1 MSVLIE
7 LILVT
12 SQVVFVTRGPQMII
26 DECKSI
32 QKVVIG
38 CMSRGST
45 QSLLTEKVR
54 FFFSKRHFIT
64 AKNFSW
70 NCYCC
75 KPYTKILKFIFVKCL
90 SVTTLC

>member
-32 QKVVIG
+32 QKVVIR

-54 FFFSKRHFIT
+54 FFF
-64 AKNFSW
+64 
-70 NCYCC
+70 
-75 KPYTKILKFIFVKCL
+75 
-90 SVTTLC
+90 